1 MLGLGTLI
9 GIVLCSVSLLP
20 TSELVKIVARPRN
33 YDVLTASY
41 FSFPIVQ
48 FQGFISPF
56 ILGSPKLG
64 TFPPPQ
70 VYGGTFFWET
80 VQYIGLLPIL
90 IITIFSIRNFKRK
103 HILTLLCFIAF
114 FIILMLG
121 KYSPAYFVYS
131 FPPFNIFRVPS
142 RFILPMTLGLVFL
155 LGYALR
161 NMKNKGLLKLDR
173 KKLEI
178 LIVVLFIFTICDIF
192 YYWYSYYPTARAD
205 QWMAAPEFAEAILR
219 DGNNGRVMTPRGG
232 LDKASVYGKH
242 GWNNA
247 EDYYI
252 FSRNEMLPNSNS
264 IWGIS
269 QLQGYTGLS
278 TLKRHNL
285 FEAVLEFATENRK
298 KARPDVL
305 LDVTHVGYLIVSRK
319 SDQPYQGMELMKTIK
334 ENRFGNQYLLYKNP
348 SVLPR
353 ARVVT
358 EYMYEK
364 SMNDIIKKLL
374 VLNEKLYSMVLLE
387 EKPGV
392 KSAPYSGEEIKVTWL
407 KDANDYIK
415 LSVNMPVDGLLV
427 LADVTDK
434 NWHAYDN
441 GKETKILLTNII
453 QQSVE
458 LKKGNHIIEFK
469 YIPQSFYTGRKIS
482 IAAHFIVFVVFAAFA
497 LRNRRSSSPKA

>member
-1 MLGLGTLI
+1 M
-9 GIVLCSVSLLP
+9 
-20 TSELVKIVARPRN
+20 
-33 YDVLTASY
+33 
-41 FSFPIVQ
+41 
-48 FQGFISPF
+48 
-56 ILGSPKLG
+56 
-64 TFPPPQ
+64 
-70 VYGGTFFWET
+70 
-80 VQYIGLLPIL
+80 
-90 IITIFSIRNFKRK
+90 
-103 HILTLLCFIAF
+103 
-114 FIILMLG
+114 
-121 KYSPAYFVYS
+121 
-131 FPPFNIFRVPS
+131 
-142 RFILPMTLGLVFL
+142 
-155 LGYALR
+155 
-161 NMKNKGLLKLDR
+161 
-173 KKLEI
+173 
-178 LIVVLFIFTICDIF
+178 
-192 YYWYSYYPTARAD
+192 
-205 QWMAAPEFAEAILR
+205 
-219 DGNNGRVMTPRGG
+219 
-232 LDKASVYGKH
+232 
-242 GWNNA
+242 
-247 EDYYI
+247 
-252 FSRNEMLPNSNS
+252 
-264 IWGIS
+264 
-269 QLQGYTGLS
+269 
-278 TLKRHNL
+278 
-285 FEAVLEFATENRK
+285 
-298 KARPDVL
+298 
-305 LDVTHVGYLIVSRK
+305 THVGYLIVSRK